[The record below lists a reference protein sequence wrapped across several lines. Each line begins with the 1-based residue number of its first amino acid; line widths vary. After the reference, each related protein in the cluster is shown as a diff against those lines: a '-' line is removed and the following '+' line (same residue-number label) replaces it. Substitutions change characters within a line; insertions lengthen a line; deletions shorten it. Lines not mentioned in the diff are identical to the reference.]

1 MMNNHASQWINIQMN
16 KPARQEAILG
26 LVAQQRIASQ
36 EDLQRALNHRGI
48 AAGQATLS
56 RDIHALGLVKTE
68 EGYTVRQGGVASEPV
83 LPPVSRLVR
92 EFVLH
97 VRSAQNLLVLK
108 TTVGSAQPVAAA
120 LDSQKWPEQIGSIG
134 GDDTILIVCVDKRS
148 ASSLG
153 KRIERMLA

>member
-1 MMNNHASQWINIQMN
+1 MVMTERELACNFYLTLSEISPTIMNKHASEWINIQMN

-68 EGYTVRQGGVASEPV
+68 EGYAVRQGGAPSEPV
-83 LPPVSRLVR
+83 LPPVARLV
-92 EFVLH
+92 
-97 VRSAQNLLVLK
+97 
-108 TTVGSAQPVAAA
+108 
-120 LDSQKWPEQIGSIG
+120 
-134 GDDTILIVCVDKRS
+134 
-148 ASSLG
+148 
-153 KRIERMLA
+153 

>member
-1 MMNNHASQWINIQMN
+1 MNKHASEWINIQMN

-56 RDIHALGLVKTE
+56 RDIHDLGLVKTE
-68 EGYTVRQGGVASEPV
+68 EGYAMRQGGMPESV

-148 ASSLG
+148 AGSLG

>member
-1 MMNNHASQWINIQMN
+1 MNNHAVRWITIQMS

-36 EDLQRALNHRGI
+36 DELQRALRGRGF

-56 RDIHALGLVKTE
+56 RDIHELGLVKTE
-68 EGYTVRQGGVASEPV
+68 EGYAVRQGGGPEAV
-83 LPPVSRLVR
+83 LPPVARLVR
-92 EFVLH
+92 EFVLD
-97 VRSAQNLLVLK
+97 VQAAQNLLVLR
-108 TTVGSAQPVAAA
+108 TSVGSAQPVAAA
-120 LDSQKWPEQIGSIG
+120 LDSQKWHEQIGSIG